1 MHISEQIKM
10 HSIENKQ
17 LCKANEGGL
26 IELCSDCFNVVSSTS
41 IICTYHDPI
50 FNIAPSDICGECLIK
65 YHSKIIKDNV
75 LIFNI
80 MIFLLTPNRYEQGRY
95 RAIMNPLSL
104 KITYH
109 RKNHNTIKQM
119 KFFQLFLFGA

>member
-1 MHISEQIKM
+1 MHISEQIKIN
-10 HSIENKQ
+10 SIENKQ
-17 LCKANEGGL
+17 LCKTNEGGL
-26 IELCSDCFNVVSSTS
+26 IELCSDCLNVVSSTS
-41 IICTYHDPI
+41 VFYEYYDPI
-50 FNIAPSDICGECLIK
+50 FSITPSNICGECLIK

-80 MIFLLTPNRYEQGRY
+80 MIFLLTPNRYERDHY

>member
-1 MHISEQIKM
+1 MHIFERIKM
-10 HSIENKQ
+10 RSIENKQ
-17 LCKANEGGL
+17 LCKVNEGGL

-50 FNIAPSDICGECLIK
+50 FNITPSNICGECLIK
-65 YHSKIIKDNV
+65 YHSKIIKDSV

-109 RKNHNTIKQM
+109 RKNHNIIKQM
-119 KFFQLFLFGA
+119 KLFQLFLFGV

>member
-1 MHISEQIKM
+1 MHISEKIKM
-10 HSIENKQ
+10 HSIENKK
-17 LCKANEGGL
+17 LCKANVGGL
-26 IELCSDCFNVVSSTS
+26 IELCSDCLNVVSSTS
-41 IICTYHDPI
+41 VFRTYHDPI
-50 FNIAPSDICGECLIK
+50 FNITSSNICGECLIK
-65 YHSKIIKDNV
+65 YYSKITKENV
-75 LIFNI
+75 LIFNF

-104 KITYH
+104 KMTYH